1 MRKNIT
7 LARRFAEPAGVQR
20 LRLQGEPLS
29 ATAGVDGLVI
39 TGSRLRGEGAAG
51 TNGPVEDAATAE
63 TTRSQV
69 WPWPHDGV
77 KLSNG
82 ETVSRE
88 LVERLTDEGVH
99 AIEQARG
106 DAFVPGRRDD
116 ARSLFPETAVADE
129 YQDLPTPPAYER
141 MP

>member
-51 TNGPVEDAATAE
+51 TNGPVEYAATAE
-63 TTRSQV
+63 TARSQV
-69 WPWPHDGV
+69 WPWLHDSV

-82 ETVSRE
+82 ETVTRE
-88 LVERLTDEGVH
+88 LAERLTDEGVH

-106 DAFVPGRRDD
+106 DASASVRLYD
-116 ARSLFPETAVADE
+116 AR
-129 YQDLPTPPAYER
+129 
-141 MP
+141 